1 MGNTDIL
8 LRVVENLL
16 DENKRL
22 RQELYDIK
30 NDKNY
35 YSATPKKH
43 EVKRSQIINDPTDM
57 IQEFYKLQEEFEE
70 YRNTTTK

>member
-1 MGNTDIL
+1 MKNTKIL

-16 DENKRL
+16 DENARL

-35 YSATPKKH
+35 YLDTPKKY
-43 EVKRSQIINDPTDM
+43 EVKRSRIVNDPTDM
-57 IQEFYKLQEEFEE
+57 IQEFYKLLEEFEE